1 MEFLE
6 LVKLRRSVRSYDEI
20 PVEREKILRCLE
32 AARLA
37 PSASNS
43 QPWKFIIVDDPELC
57 KVIAD
62 ASYGT
67 LGAFNRFTPEVKA
80 FLVIVIEKMKLV
92 TQIGAHL
99 KDREFSLIDIGIA
112 AEHFCLQAAEE
123 GIGTCMI
130 GWFDEDPIKKALDIP
145 MTKRIG
151 ILISVGYPAK
161 DQKIGEK
168 KRKPAEEV
176 LRFNSYL

>member
-6 LVKLRRSVRSYDEI
+6 LVKLRQSVRSYDAS
-20 PVEREKILRCLE
+20 PVEREKIMRCVE

-43 QPWKFIIVDDPELC
+43 QPWKFIIVDDPGLC
-57 KVIAD
+57 KLIAD

-67 LGAFNRFTPEVKA
+67 LGSFNRFTPDVTT
-80 FLVIVIEKMKLV
+80 FLVMVIEKMKLV

-130 GWFDEDPIKKALDIP
+130 GWFNEDPIKKALNIP
-145 MTKRIG
+145 MSKRIG
-151 ILISVGYPAK
+151 LLISVGYPGK
-161 DQKIGEK
+161 EQKVREK
-168 KRKPAEEV
+168 KRKSVEEV
-176 LRFNSYL
+176 LCFNNYL